1 MAGRPQ
7 RDHHRHRRQRVRAW
21 RRAENSNLTPC
32 GAIGFR
38 SRAGTPVR
46 LTLRGGKRRSRSAAL
61 ARPARFQRA
70 PSPARFT
77 FQIGGWRSTR
87 SPSPRGDHRCSKPR
101 RPLAGSPSVKATC
114 KNGLQVRLA
123 TTSGLEPETFA
134 FGGRCSVQ
142 LSYVVKSRARNPSR
156 GNPTSSRAGSSAGT
170 SAAPP
175 AVRMTSARGARA
187 AASG

>member
-1 MAGRPQ
+1 MKNDVLLNGKMAGNVL
-7 RDHHRHRRQRVRAW
+7 DW

-70 PSPARFT
+70 PGPARFT

-101 RPLAGSPSVKATC
+101 RPLADSPSMATP
-114 KNGLQVRLA
+114 
-123 TTSGLEPETFA
+123 SGLEPETFS
-134 FGGRCSVQ
+134 FGGKCSVQ
-142 LSYVVKSRARNPSR
+142 LSYVVKSRSRNPSR
-156 GNPTSSRAGSSAGT
+156 GSPTSSRAGSAAETSAGPP
-170 SAAPP
+170 SA
-175 AVRMTSARGARA
+175 RMTSARVDHAV
-187 AASG
+187 ASG